1 MQGLLSENTR
11 IRTPD
16 NIDLCIECLDP
27 GDTILSAIATKE
39 LFPNIQ
45 IKETD
50 IVGVVKMLCDHFNI
64 INDELIGT
72 DNQLV
77 FVNSDWYPIKE
88 IVKGMDVQ
96 KLTDKTV
103 ASKAIKNDNRLINT
117 KINGVDR
124 FNKQVGNVM
133 YSLILKESDCFFAEG
148 FIVKGEQS
156 EEYEGYVSRL
166 QSGRSTRPHK

>member
-39 LFPNIQ
+39 LSPNIQ
-45 IKETD
+45 IKETNV
-50 IVGVVKMLCDHFNI
+50 VGVVKMLCDHFNI
-64 INDELIGT
+64 VDDELIGN

-77 FVNSDWYPIKE
+77 FVNGDWYPIKE
-88 IVKGMDVQ
+88 IIKDMTVQ
-96 KLTDKTV
+96 KLSDKLV
-103 ASKAIKNDNRLINT
+103 SSKAIKNDNQLIDA
-117 KINGVDR
+117 KIKGVDR

-166 QSGRSTRPHK
+166 QSGRATRPH